1 MKYANLVALCVFCYG
16 TTQAFPRVIIIM
28 ATQDIVA
35 GTLIQSGVLLILYS
49 CADMLAKICTPSLIR
64 KISFLVTIILAGLV
78 WLIAYILIVA
88 ADNVVVRLVGVCLI
102 GIGNGFAK
110 SVLMLLLGYYDEID
124 KNSTAFI
131 LGQSVSNLLGAF
143 LYTGKSK
150 I

>member
-1 MKYANLVALCVFCYG
+1 MKYANLIALCVFCYG
-16 TTQAFPRVIIIM
+16 TAQALPRVIIIM
-28 ATQDIVA
+28 ATHDIVA

-49 CADMLAKICTPSLIR
+49 CADILAKICTLSLIR

-102 GIGNGFAK
+102 GIGNGFAN

-143 LYTGKSK
+143 LYTGK
-150 I
+150 